1 MAVDPQ
7 ETDALVEAWD
17 AEQLDVSLKVIAS
30 PYREVTNP
38 VLDYVA
44 SLRTEN
50 PRNVICVY
58 IPEYEEE
65 DNALAKEWAQ
75 ALPDAEHPG
84 YVPKDSAIN
93 PNIRF

>member
-1 MAVDPQ
+1 MQ
-7 ETDALVEAWD
+7 EQDK
-17 AEQLDVSLKVIAS
+17 Q
-30 PYREVTNP
+30 RG
-38 VLDYVA
+38 
-44 SLRTEN
+44 
-50 PRNVICVY
+50 VY

-65 DNALAKEWAQ
+65 DKALAK

>member
-1 MAVDPQ
+1 MWIIKKTTKTMQ
-7 ETDALVEAWD
+7 EQDK
-17 AEQLDVSLKVIAS
+17 Q
-30 PYREVTNP
+30 RG
-38 VLDYVA
+38 
-44 SLRTEN
+44 
-50 PRNVICVY
+50 VY

-65 DNALAKEWAQ
+65 DKALAKEWAQ